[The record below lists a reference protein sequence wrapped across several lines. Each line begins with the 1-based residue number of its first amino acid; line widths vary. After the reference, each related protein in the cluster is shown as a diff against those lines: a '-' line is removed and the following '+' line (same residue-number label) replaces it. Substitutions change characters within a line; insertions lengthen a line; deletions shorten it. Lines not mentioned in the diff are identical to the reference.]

1 MSYERIAVW
10 LMDQCWAGLLVNGGT
25 IRVEQLERMIVA
37 AAGMF

>member
-1 MSYERIAVW
+1 MSHERIAAW
-10 LMDQCWAGLLVNGGT
+10 LIDQCRAGLLVNEGV